1 MLSCIG
7 GFICGEHWKVVSSME
22 FGSAARA
29 AAVIIICGGG
39 RGNGAV
45 VIIRSYTSI
54 TTLDSMLLGL
64 LLLLPWGDELGKD

>member
-7 GFICGEHWKVVSSME
+7 GFICGEHWKVVFSME

-29 AAVIIICGGG
+29 AIVICGGG

-45 VIIRSYTSI
+45 VIIGSCASI
-54 TTLDSMLLGL
+54 TTLDSMLIG
-64 LLLLPWGDELGKD
+64 LLLLPWGDEFWKD

>member
-1 MLSCIG
+1 M
-7 GFICGEHWKVVSSME
+7 FSME

-45 VIIRSYTSI
+45 VIIGSCASI
-54 TTLDSMLLGL
+54 TTLDSMLIG
-64 LLLLPWGDELGKD
+64 LLLLPWGDELWKD